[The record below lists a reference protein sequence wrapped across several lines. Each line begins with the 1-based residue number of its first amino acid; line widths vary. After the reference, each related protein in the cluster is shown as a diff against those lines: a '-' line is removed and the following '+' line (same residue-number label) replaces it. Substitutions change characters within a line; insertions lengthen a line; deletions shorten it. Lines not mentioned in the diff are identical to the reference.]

1 MPRIVFIGAGS
12 LVFTKVLAMDILATP
27 ILRESELVLMSRTAE
42 KLSWSRAFVQR
53 VIEDNGLQAAVWATT
68 DRRKALEG
76 ADYVITMLGVGGLD
90 AFQKDYELSL
100 KYGVD
105 LCIANDGGPA
115 GVMRAA
121 RTIPVM
127 LEIVRDMEELCPGAL
142 LLNYVN
148 PMSPVCIA
156 IGRSSSIPFV
166 GLCHGVQTTLGLIA
180 AYLQLNKSEIDFLA
194 AGINH
199 MCWFL
204 KLEKEGQ
211 DLYPQLRERF
221 ERPEY
226 YLPEKVRGE
235 TLRHFGYF
243 MTESSGHLS
252 DYLPYF
258 RKNRE
263 ALKLYCDQPGF
274 GGESGAAPKNY
285 ERGTRLFRSR
295 NYLADESSKLA
306 PRSVEYGSYIIEA
319 RETGRPFAFNGNV
332 LNQGSINNLPGGCCV
347 EIPLTADG
355 GGLQAHMVGDLPPQ
369 LAALCQTNV
378 NVHLLVVE
386 ACLKKNLEL
395 LFQAMALDPLTS
407 AVLSL
412 KQIRDLA
419 IELIEAERPYLSH
432 FKGRHLQPRS
442 AIHIPA
448 GTEPVKNP
456 LDPALAVVHHL
467 QSLAKKA
474 SGQGSEG
481 SEE

>member
-12 LVFTKVLAMDILATP
+12 LVFTQVLATDILSTP
-27 ILRESELVLMSRTAE
+27 ILRESELVPMSRTEE
-42 KLSWSRAFVQR
+42 KLSWSRDFIQR
-53 VIEDNGLQAAVWATT
+53 VIDDNGIPATVRATT
-68 DRRKALEG
+68 DRREALEG
-76 ADYVITMLGVGGLD
+76 ADYVITILGVGGLD
-90 AFQKDYELSL
+90 AFKKDYELSL

-105 LCIANDGGPA
+105 LCIANYGGPA

-127 LEIVRDMEELCPGAL
+127 LEIVRDMEELCPEAL

-156 IGRSSSIPFV
+156 IGRSSSISFV

-180 AYLQLNKSEIDFLA
+180 GYLGLDKSEIDFLA

-204 KLEKEGQ
+204 KLEKDGQ

-235 TLRHFGYF
+235 ILRHFGYF

-252 DYLPYF
+252 DYVPYF
-258 RKNRE
+258 RKSRE
-263 ALKLYCDQPGF
+263 ALELYCDQPGF
-274 GGESGAAPKNY
+274 GGESGAAVKNY

-295 NYLADESSKLA
+295 NYLADQSSKLA
-306 PRSVEYGSYIIEA
+306 PRSIEYGSYIIEA
-319 RETGRPFAFNGNV
+319 RETGRPFSFNGNV
-332 LNQGSINNLPGGCCV
+332 LNQGSINNLPEDCCV
-347 EIPLTADG
+347 EIPVTVDG
-355 GGLQAHMVGDLPPQ
+355 GGLHPHMVGDLPPQ

-386 ACLKKNLEL
+386 ASLKKDLEL
-395 LFQAMALDPLTS
+395 LFQAIALDPLTS
-407 AVLSL
+407 AMLSL

-419 IELIEAERPYLSH
+419 IELIEAERSYLSH
-432 FKGRHLQPRS
+432 FGGQRLMPKPT
-442 AIHIPA
+442 IHIPA

-467 QSLAKKA
+467 QSPSK
-474 SGQGSEG
+474 EM
-481 SEE
+481 